1 MSEQALNP
9 TQMAAEA
16 KAAYDRGEYESAASI
31 YQAAVQAYQA
41 VGEPLMAAEMVNN
54 SSVAWLQSGAA
65 EKALEVVVGTDAVFA
80 EAGDIRRQAMALGNR
95 ASALE
100 ALKRLDEA
108 MALYQQSADL
118 LQQAGL
124 GELRAYVMQA
134 ISKIQFRTG
143 RQFEA
148 LASMQAGLE
157 GIPNPSLKQRFLRR
171 LLRLPLRN
179 LGVR

>member
-1 MSEQALNP
+1 MSEKALNP
-9 TQMAAEA
+9 SQLAKEA
-16 KAAYDRGEYESAASI
+16 RTAYERGAYESAAALYEAAARA
-31 YQAAVQAYQA
+31 YQAAGDGLQ
-41 VGEPLMAAEMVNN
+41 AAEMANN
-54 SSVAWLQSGAA
+54 CSVAWLQAGEPA
-65 EKALEVVVGTDAVFA
+65 KALESAAGTDEVFA
-80 EAGDIRRQAMALGNR
+80 TAGDIRRQAMALGNC

-100 ALKRLDEA
+100 GLKRLDEA
-108 MALYQQSADL
+108 MAVYQKSADL

-124 GELRAYVMQA
+124 GELRVYVMQA

-157 GIPNPSLKQRFLRR
+157 GLPHPSLKQRVLKR